1 MIKYQMET
9 VSIMQRVYGRHV
21 RVPFKYKH
29 VADASEMGV
38 NPSWV
43 ARRVV
48 TQGITGLDIEQ

>member
-1 MIKYQMET
+1 MET